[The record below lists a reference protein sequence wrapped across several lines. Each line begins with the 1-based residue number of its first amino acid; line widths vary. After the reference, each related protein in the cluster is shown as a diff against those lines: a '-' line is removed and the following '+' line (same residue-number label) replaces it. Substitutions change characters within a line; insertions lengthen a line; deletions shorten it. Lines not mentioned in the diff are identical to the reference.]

1 MNIHG
6 APTRTQT
13 HIRTSSTTPS
23 KLVSMSLIS
32 LNGSNFRSFIGVVS
46 SSHMRGDALFVVAPR
61 LFKLAACGY
70 HDFVPSGAV
79 QSAKAFEPTEHSSRI
94 TTRANPEARWFQTA
108 SILRPAAEDGHGHGW
123 GWLVTVL
130 GSLLAAGQHA
140 ADGQRRLIKTSCHR
154 RCRARRPTP
163 ADSRYW

>member
-108 SILRPAAEDGHGHGW
+108 SILRPGGPRRTVTVTAGLVGHGPGQ
-123 GWLVTVL
+123 
-130 GSLLAAGQHA
+130 LLAAIMLQMGSV
-140 ADGQRRLIKTSCHR
+140 G
-154 RCRARRPTP
+154 
-163 ADSRYW
+163 

>member
-108 SILRPAAEDGHGHGW
+108 SILRPEDGHGCGHGRF
-123 GWLVTVL
+123 GD
-130 GSLLAAGQHA
+130 A
-140 ADGQRRLIKTSCHR
+140 GQRRLR
-154 RCRARRPTP
+154 PRATAAAGRGGPRPRTP
-163 ADSRYW
+163 AIGDDPSRHSA